1 MSRLYNF
8 GLYVHHNRKAVVVFA
23 VASLLFS
30 VGLLS
35 QGEQFI
41 DGNSPPPTTDSGRA
55 LGLIDEQLTVSAS
68 NSVTYILSHQEMTW
82 QEEEFQIAVESFVS
96 DVREMN
102 LEIVSISTIYDDPTN
117 QQVIATHSS
126 LDGKKTAVYVSLAG
140 SEADLTDEIPSLK
153 KLDSDTLEVTV
164 TGSLIIGNDFDNAM
178 KNDTIR
184 AEIVGLPLSLLI
196 LLFVF
201 GTFTAAVLPLL
212 IALLMIALA
221 TGISYWMSD
230 WWFFGLTEYSVS
242 MISLIGIAVSIDYSL
257 FMISR
262 FREEIAKGE
271 STESAIATMMDT
283 AGRAVMYSGATV
295 AVGLCSLCL
304 LYTSPSPRDLSTS
317 RMPSSA

>member
-1 MSRLYNF
+1 M
-8 GLYVHHNRKAVVVFA
+8 
-23 VASLLFS
+23 
-30 VGLLS
+30 
-35 QGEQFI
+35 
-41 DGNSPPPTTDSGRA
+41 NST
-55 LGLIDEQLTVSAS
+55 
-68 NSVTYILSHQEMTW
+68 
-82 QEEEFQIAVESFVS
+82 
-96 DVREMN
+96 
-102 LEIVSISTIYDDPTN
+102 VSISTIYDDPTN

-153 KLDSDTLEVTV
+153 KLDSETLEVTV

-184 AEIVGLPLSLLI
+184 AEVVGLPLSLII

-221 TGISYWMSD
+221 TGIRYWMSD

-262 FREEIAKGE
+262 F
-271 STESAIATMMDT
+271 
-283 AGRAVMYSGATV
+283 
-295 AVGLCSLCL
+295 
-304 LYTSPSPRDLSTS
+304 PRKI
-317 RMPSSA
+317 